1 MNDSDTRPPID
12 NEPAPANEPAVQ
24 PEPAVA
30 PKPSTSLDRELAETK
45 DRLLRTLADM
55 DNMRKRTE
63 REVADARV
71 YGISNFARDIL
82 GVADNMHRAMA
93 ALDDELRAKADE
105 ADQGA
110 ARRCR
115 ADRAR
120 VDERA
125 GKARR
130 EADRAARPE
139 VRPQPPPGDVRD
151 RGRQRAG
158 GQRHPGDAGWLS
170 DRRSDAAA
178 GAGRGG
184 QGRRQGRRRPTTIP
198 RSSDVELPRLQAVAD
213 GAEAREGV
221 GPFVLRTRSPG
232 CADRRRCR
240 TAAIARSRRRR
251 RFATSLACART
262 S

>member
-12 NEPAPANEPAVQ
+12 NDPAPANQPAVQ

-105 ADQGA
+105 PTKVLLEGVELTERELMNVLEKHGVKRIEPLGQKFDPNRHQAMYEIEDASVPAGTVIQVMQAGYLIG
-110 ARRCR
+110 
-115 ADRAR
+115 DRMLRPAL
-120 VDERA
+120 VA
-125 GKARR
+125 VAKGGGKA
-130 EADRAARPE
+130 
-139 VRPQPPPGDVRD
+139 PP
-151 RGRQRAG
+151 A
-158 GQRHPGDAGWLS
+158 S
-170 DRRSDAAA
+170 DN
-178 GAGRGG
+178 
-184 QGRRQGRRRPTTIP
+184 PT
-198 RSSDVELPRLQAVAD
+198 Q
-213 GAEAREGV
+213 
-221 GPFVLRTRSPG
+221 
-232 CADRRRCR
+232 
-240 TAAIARSRRRR
+240 
-251 RFATSLACART
+251 
-262 S
+262 

>member
-12 NEPAPANEPAVQ
+12 NDPTPANQPAVQ

-105 ADQGA
+105 PTKVLLEGVELTERELMNVLEKHGVKRIEPLGQKFDPNRHQAMYEIEDASVPAGTVIQVMQAGYLIG
-110 ARRCR
+110 
-115 ADRAR
+115 DRMLRPAL
-120 VDERA
+120 VA
-125 GKARR
+125 VAKGGGKA
-130 EADRAARPE
+130 
-139 VRPQPPPGDVRD
+139 PPANDN
-151 RGRQRAG
+151 
-158 GQRHPGDAGWLS
+158 
-170 DRRSDAAA
+170 
-178 GAGRGG
+178 
-184 QGRRQGRRRPTTIP
+184 PT
-198 RSSDVELPRLQAVAD
+198 Q
-213 GAEAREGV
+213 
-221 GPFVLRTRSPG
+221 
-232 CADRRRCR
+232 
-240 TAAIARSRRRR
+240 
-251 RFATSLACART
+251 
-262 S
+262 